1 MGPQVAIL
9 GAGVMGE
16 TLLSGL
22 IRAGRSVDTLIVG
35 EKRGERAAEL
45 RERYGVTVLGN
56 REAARQADT
65 VAVVV
70 KPQDMGDLL
79 QEIAPEL
86 RPGQL
91 LVSLAAGITTAF
103 IESRI
108 PDGVAVVRVMP
119 NTPALVDEG
128 MAAISRGSHCDETH
142 LEQAAALMA
151 STGRVI
157 QVPERQ
163 QDAVTAISGSGPA
176 YLFFVVE
183 AMIEAGVHLGLP
195 RTTSTE
201 LVVQTVVGSA
211 KLLRETG
218 EHPTVLREQVTSPGG
233 TTAAAIRELEDHKV
247 RAAFLTA
254 MEAARDRSRALA
266 EGSQ

>member
-1 MGPQVAIL
+1 MGAQVAIL

-22 IRAGRSVDTLIVG
+22 VRAGRPVDSLLVG
-35 EKRGERAAEL
+35 EKRAERATEL
-45 RERYGVTVLGN
+45 TERYGVTVLGN
-56 REAARQADT
+56 VEATRRADT

-70 KPQDMGDLL
+70 KPQDMSDLL
-79 QEIAPEL
+79 DEIAGEL

-91 LVSLAAGITTAF
+91 LVSLAAGITTSF

-108 PDGVAVVRVMP
+108 PTGVAVVRVMP

-128 MAAISRGSHCDETH
+128 MAAISRGSHCDEAH
-142 LEQAAALMA
+142 LEEAASLMA

-195 RTTSTE
+195 RTTATE

-233 TTAAAIRELEDHKV
+233 TTAAAVRQLEDHKV

-266 EGSQ
+266 EGAQ